1 MTKINE
7 LVEDFLAQKRV
18 AVVGV
23 SRSLNKTGDGIYD
36 KFKRHGYQVFPINL
50 HAKEYRGEPC
60 YASVKDVPGGVQAA
74 VLITSPEATEQVVR
88 ECVEA
93 GVTHVWMHRSFG
105 NSVSDEAVQFC
116 REKGIHVIPGA
127 CPMMYL
133 DPDFGHVLIKM
144 IGKVAGY
151 VPREV

>member
-1 MTKINE
+1 MPKMKE
-7 LVEDFLAQKRV
+7 MVDDFLAQQRV

-23 SRSLNKTGDGIYD
+23 SRSLNKTGDAIYD
-36 KFKRHGYQVFPINL
+36 KFKGHGYEVFPINL
-50 HAKEYRGEPC
+50 HTREYKGGPC

-74 VLITSPEATEQVVR
+74 MLITSPEATEQVVR
-88 ECVEA
+88 ECAEA

-105 NSVSDEAVQFC
+105 NSVSEEAVAFC
-116 REKGIHVIPGA
+116 SEKGINVIPGA

-133 DPDFGHVLIKM
+133 EPDFGHVIIKM

-151 VPREV
+151 VPR